1 MDGEHTMARCGEIT
15 EVLRALFTGL
25 HTQRV
30 TLEAVILKPNMALPS
45 SGCAERPSAEEVVDA
60 TRACLRRAVPAA
72 VPGIAFL
79 SGGQAGELAS
89 ARLNAMNLRSRRCVP
104 WALGF
109 SFGRAIQQP
118 ALEIWRGEDANVT
131 AAQHALRHRARCN
144 QLARRDEYSATAE
157 RTAA

>member
-1 MDGEHTMARCGEIT
+1 MT

-104 WALGF
+104 WAARDAT
-109 SFGRAIQQP
+109 SWPAAMSTAPRQRGRQHEDHEQAK
-118 ALEIWRGEDANVT
+118 ARWRAW
-131 AAQHALRHRARCN
+131 
-144 QLARRDEYSATAE
+144 S
-157 RTAA
+157 RTI